1 MIRLQNVPQLSVFNF
16 TQQAAPQR
24 NASINNNLER
34 SPQRDSISF
43 TGKIKK
49 EEPEEI
55 LPIID
60 LDAEDVIEVD
70 DADIISVDDSAY
82 IYDLED
88 QERCLREEKEE
99 DERRRRE
106 EDDLNNDMLLYGAVL
121 PSMVVALDD
130 VSDVDDTNIYDPL
143 DDIVNQN
150 DDLYSQNDDFS
161 SFDDGLNDFDDYG
174 F

>member
-1 MIRLQNVPQLSVFNF
+1 MIKLQNVPRLSVFSF

-60 LDAEDVIEVD
+60 LDAADVVELD
-70 DADIISVDDSAY
+70 DADIVSVDESTDFY
-82 IYDLED
+82 ELEE
-88 QERCLREEKEE
+88 QERRLREEREE
-99 DERRRRE
+99 DERRQRE
-106 EDDLNNDMLLYGAVL
+106 EQELNDDMLFYGAVL
-121 PSMVVALDD
+121 PSMD
-130 VSDVDDTNIYDPL
+130 DPL
-143 DDIVNQN
+143 KDSFNN
-150 DDLYSQNDDFS
+150 DDLYPQDDDFS
-161 SFDDGLNDFDDYG
+161 SFDDGLNDFDDFG